1 MRAHKLKGSPGM
13 LAAKEA
19 FAAALGLETMAGGG
33 NLTRAEETLE
43 ILEGTL
49 NRVNPVLEEIAR
61 QAVR

>member
-1 MRAHKLKGSPGM
+1 M

-49 NRVNPVLEEIAR
+49 NRLNPVLEEFGR

>member
-1 MRAHKLKGSPGM
+1 M

-19 FAAALGLETMAGGG
+19 FAAVLGLETMAGGG
-33 NLTRAEETLE
+33 NLTRVEETLE